1 MSTLYLVVVGVFFL
15 LLLLYVIIKAA
26 VKNAIIEAKKELDSE
41 K

>member
-1 MSTLYLVVVGVFFL
+1 MSTLYFAVVGIFFL
-15 LLLLYVIIKAA
+15 SLLLYVIIKAA